1 MEKVKIPE
9 DIVDALDKKARL
21 IVDSRPDC
29 PAWVYESLM
38 NMGGYA
44 AGLSM
49 RNLSNLPE
57 DVKYEKPVRD
67 LKAIF
72 RRMTSE
78 EDYLVSLWA
87 KFAKLYPACGAESQ
101 THLKECTGCVDRPLL
116 HLKFDGFLAREVLD
130 K

>member
-78 EDYLVSLWA
+78 ERRVFLRSIKPKKEKKDG
-87 KFAKLYPACGAESQ
+87 KKESNPRQ
-101 THLKECTGCVDRPLL
+101 SI
-116 HLKFDGFLAREVLD
+116 
-130 K
+130 